1 MLYALITALVLG
13 VWKIS
18 SIGLFKAGDDVGYWL
33 GVSGGVMMLFIFLY
47 PLRKHIRFFHR
58 LGQMKGWLVVHMA
71 LGIGGPLL
79 ILAHSTFHIGSLNA
93 AVALYSML
101 IVAGSGIVG
110 RFVYV
115 RITRGV
121 QGEKDQLRMW
131 RDRAGW
137 DKGDMRSLFKL
148 VPSLETRLVEFES
161 FALTE
166 DPGWHGVVSRLFVLP
181 WAEWR
186 VYRACLAEMDA
197 PMRALAEKNQW
208 HAYDRVRRNRNAR
221 VLVRKD
227 MDAVL
232 RVAQVSAYER
242 LFALW
247 HVAHIPFVYLL
258 IISAIVHVIAV
269 HAY

>member
-1 MLYALITALVLG
+1 MLYVLITVLVLG

-18 SIGLFKAGDDVGYWL
+18 SIGLFKAGDDLGYWL
-33 GVSGGVMMLFIFLY
+33 GVAGGVMMLFIFLY
-47 PLRKHIRFFHR
+47 PLRKHVRFLHQ

-71 LGIGGPLL
+71 LGLGGPLL

-101 IVAGSGIVG
+101 IVAGSGIIG

-115 RITRGV
+115 RINRGL
-121 QGEKDQLRMW
+121 QGEKNQLRDW

-148 VPSLETRLVEFES
+148 APMVETRLVEFES
-161 FALTE
+161 FALKE
-166 DPGWHGVVSRLFVLP
+166 DPGWHGVISRLFILP
-181 WAEWR
+181 WVEWR
-186 VYRACLAEMDA
+186 VYRACLADLHE
-197 PMRALAEKNQW
+197 PMRVLAEKSHW
-208 HAYDRVRRNRNAR
+208 STYDRLRRSRHAR
-221 VLVRKD
+221 LLVRKD

-232 RVAQVSAYER
+232 RLAQVSAYER

-258 IISAIVHVIAV
+258 VISAIVHVIAV